1 MIIMLNI
8 EVTKDKDNKYI
19 EDEAYCLKV
28 IIKFQ
33 RCRHTI
39 WNGKHW

>member
-1 MIIMLNI
+1 MKLQ
-8 EVTKDKDNKYI
+8 KDKDNKYI

-28 IIKFQ
+28 IIKFK

-39 WNGKHW
+39 